1 MKNAATSQRTE
12 STQAAGSQATY
23 ATAESNQ
30 SIVLPIQCKLTV
42 GAADDPLEAEADAMA
57 DKVMRMPADSFIQR
71 KCKHCEEEEKAL
83 RKPLAAFIQKKDTS
97 GSSTAVSDSVSNQIA
112 STRGSGSTLDSTTKS
127 FMESRFGTDFSNV
140 RIHTG
145 QYATQLSNDL
155 NAQAFT
161 VGNDIYFNS
170 GKYTP
175 ESNAGKFLLAHELT
189 HTIQQQ
195 GVQRKVQRTSARPTG
210 PNSATVE
217 HEGATYRVTRV
228 VNTTTTTT
236 TPRPRFGASIDM
248 NTVSV
253 NLTWCSDRLR
263 GDITLGA
270 NIPEA
275 AREVAQRLLDAITR
289 GASGEELSRI
299 LRSADATPFL
309 EVVLAQSG
317 AFRLTARGEIT
328 VNSQGVTGAGG
339 SLDFEIGPVDIGATV
354 EGSEEG
360 GVSVIPH
367 IRITP
372 GRSQDR
378 FRCTQLRQR
387 ISTRFRCERLTPART
402 ETRTRTVTST
412 DTQTKY
418 IYFNYATAGINM
430 TQSSRNLMAIQQ
442 LLASGYRVTQI
453 QGFTSPEG
461 PLGRRRGSTFMGN
474 TQLAEDRANAAQ
486 QRLQQICA
494 TLTDT
499 GGSCASGVIPSV
511 APLGAGEL
519 YSLPDDSVEGD
530 PLARH
535 ATGEFSTNPA
545 EAVHRDEAL
554 MQRLQPLTAAQQAD
568 IIYPLLRRAAVVFE
582 KETSRQEN
590 YEHPIP
596 ESYAEVTCPS
606 EVVSAAQL
614 VLSLNSA
621 ARRP

>member
-1 MKNAATSQRTE
+1 MKHTSTSPQTK
-12 STQAAGSQATY
+12 STQAAEAQPSVPIT
-23 ATAESNQ
+23 ESNQ
-30 SIVLPIQCKLTV
+30 NIVLPIQCKLTV
-42 GAADDPLEAEADAMA
+42 GAADDPLETEADAMA
-57 DKVMRMPADSFIQR
+57 DKVMRMPMDNFIQR
-71 KCKHCEEEEKAL
+71 KCQHCEEEEKAQ
-83 RKPLAAFIQKKDTS
+83 RKPLAAFIQKKETS
-97 GSSTAVSDSVSNQIA
+97 GSSTPVSDSVSNQIA
-112 STRGSGSTLDSTTKS
+112 STRGSGSTLDNTTKS

-145 QYATQLSNDL
+145 QYATQLSEDL

-195 GVQRKVQRTSARPTG
+195 GIQRKIQRTSARATG
-210 PNSATVE
+210 PNTATVE
-217 HEGATYRVTRV
+217 HEGATYRVTKV
-228 VNTTTTTT
+228 VDTTTTSTT
-236 TPRPRFGASIDM
+236 QRPRFGGGISMDNIY
-248 NTVSV
+248 V
-253 NLTWCSDRLR
+253 NLTWCSDDLR
-263 GDITLGA
+263 GEITLGA

-275 AREVAQRLLDAITR
+275 ARNAAQQLLSAITR
-289 GASGEELSRI
+289 GASGSELSRI
-299 LRSADATPFL
+299 LRSAEATPFL
-309 EVVLAQSG
+309 EIVFAQSG
-317 AFRLTARGEIT
+317 EFSLTARGEVSI
-328 VNSQGVTGAGG
+328 SSEGVQGAGG
-339 SLDFEIGPVDIGATV
+339 SIGIRRGPVDVDVRGQGND
-354 EGSEEG
+354 EGWSITAN
-360 GVSVIPH
+360 VRV
-367 IRITP
+367 TP

-378 FRCTQLRQR
+378 HRCTSLRQR
-387 ISTRFRCERLTPART
+387 ISTRFRCERLTPAHS

-418 IYFNYATAGINM
+418 IYFNHAVATLNM
-430 TQSSRNLMAIQQ
+430 TQSGPNLAAIQQ

-474 TQLAEDRANAAQ
+474 TQLAEARANAAQ
-486 QRLQQICA
+486 QRLQQICT

-499 GGSCASGVIPSV
+499 GGSCLSGVTPSV
-511 APLGAGEL
+511 APLGVGEL
-519 YSLPDDSVEGD
+519 YSLPDDTIEGD

-535 ATGEFSTNPA
+535 ATGEFSTNQA

-568 IIYPLLRRAAVVFE
+568 IIYPLLRRAAIVFE

-596 ESYAEVTCPS
+596 DRYAEVTCP
-606 EVVSAAQL
+606 EDVVNAARL
-614 VLSLNSA
+614 VLSLTGPG
-621 ARRP
+621 RP